1 MKNKKSRLDG
11 GLIKKFRKG
20 DEVKVVAGKEKGKK
34 AKVEKVLH
42 KEGKLL
48 IEGVNLYKKH
58 LKAKSQNQKSEIIT
72 ISKPLPLANIALICP
87 KCHKQ
92 TRVGFKIEKSQA
104 IRICRKCKAEI

>member
-1 MKNKKSRLDG
+1 
-11 GLIKKFRKG
+11 
-20 DEVKVVAGKEKGKK
+20 
-34 AKVEKVLH
+34 LH

-48 IEGVNLYKKH
+48 IEGVNLYKRH

-72 ISKPLPLANIALICP
+72 ISKPLPIANISLICP

-92 TRVGFKIEKSQA
+92 TRVGFKIEKNQT